1 MSVFT
6 YFVYLTM
13 RIVPSTSV
21 DCVAADGT
29 AGAIE
34 LLNKNTLTTA
44 GVILGAGTGV
54 AGAALLTAALPA
66 QMLLATGTT
75 AALLYAGDRKSKD
88 LPVFPSQ
95 SANTDTTAVSE
106 TVEAEATLA

>member
-1 MSVFT
+1 
-6 YFVYLTM
+6 M
-13 RIVPSTSV
+13 RIVSTFGS
-21 DCVAADGT
+21 DVACSDATDG
-29 AGAIE
+29 ALD
-34 LLNKNTLTTA
+34 LLSKNTLTSA

-88 LPVFPSQ
+88 LPVFPWGAAPAAPVMSDDYDHT
-95 SANTDTTAVSE
+95 AGVDVEATAV
-106 TVEAEATLA
+106 

>member
-1 MSVFT
+1 MA
-6 YFVYLTM
+6 LTV
-13 RIVPSTSV
+13 ISDHGLASAGYTESAV
-21 DCVAADGT
+21 DILT
-29 AGAIE
+29 
-34 LLNKNTLTTA
+34 KNTLTTA

-88 LPVFPSQ
+88 LPVFPWASPAAPVM
-95 SANTDTTAVSE
+95 SDDYDHTSGVA
-106 TVEAEATLA
+106 VEAAA

>member
-1 MSVFT
+1 MSFNVISEDGLASAGHT
-6 YFVYLTM
+6 MSSMEILTKN
-13 RIVPSTSV
+13 SLTS
-21 DCVAADGT
+21 
-29 AGAIE
+29 
-34 LLNKNTLTTA
+34 A

-88 LPVFPSQ
+88 LPVFPWGAAPAAPVMSDDYDHT
-95 SANTDTTAVSE
+95 AGVDVEATAV
-106 TVEAEATLA
+106 